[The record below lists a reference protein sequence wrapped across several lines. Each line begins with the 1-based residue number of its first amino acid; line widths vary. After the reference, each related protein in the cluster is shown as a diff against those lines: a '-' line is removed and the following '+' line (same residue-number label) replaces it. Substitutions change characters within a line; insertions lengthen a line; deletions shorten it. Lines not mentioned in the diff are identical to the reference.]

1 MEAVREEIRRLNIKL
16 SSPMQPAGRLSG
28 GNQQKLVFARALE
41 ADTDILILDEPTRG
55 VDVGAKAEIYS
66 IMDRITKEGKSI
78 ILVSTDLPEM
88 IGMSDRVITVSYTHL
103 QHRKYDK

>member
-1 MEAVREEIRRLNIKL
+1 M
-16 SSPMQPAGRLSG
+16 SG

-88 IGMSDRVITVSYTHL
+88 IGMSDRVIIMREGRRVLELRREELTQEKILAYESGGVEE
-103 QHRKYDK
+103 

>member
-1 MEAVREEIRRLNIKL
+1 
-16 SSPMQPAGRLSG
+16 MQPAGRLSG

-88 IGMSDRVITVSYTHL
+88 IGMSDRVIIMREGRRVLELRREELTQEKILAYESGGVEE
-103 QHRKYDK
+103 